1 MNLQN
6 VGLQNEIFHIRIL
19 IFIAFG
25 YMPDIYYLQLPFYIL
40 LMFLFFTAWGL
51 FAGVL
56 SAMSRDFLNLVKAL
70 TTALFWVSGV
80 IYDAN
85 SVHVEW
91 IRQVLLFNPVTLI
104 ANGYRNCFIYKQ
116 WFWETPGEMRNYLIV
131 YVVMILLAIWA
142 YKKLHKD
149 IPDVL

>member
-1 MNLQN
+1 MK
-6 VGLQNEIFHIRIL
+6 
-19 IFIAFG
+19 
-25 YMPDIYYLQLPFYIL
+25 
-40 LMFLFFTAWGL
+40 
-51 FAGVL
+51 
-56 SAMSRDFLNLVKAL
+56 RDFDSRFAISVTGLNRS
-70 TTALFWVSGV
+70 TWRIALFWVSGV

>member
-1 MNLQN
+1 
-6 VGLQNEIFHIRIL
+6 
-19 IFIAFG
+19 
-25 YMPDIYYLQLPFYIL
+25 
-40 LMFLFFTAWGL
+40 MFLFFTAWGL

-70 TTALFWVSGV
+70 TTALFWISGV

-91 IRQVLLFNPVTLI
+91 IRQILLFNPVTLI

-116 WFWETPGEMRNYLIV
+116 WFWETPGEMRNFVIV
-131 YVVMILLAIWA
+131 YAVMILLSVWA
-142 YKKLHKD
+142 YRKLHRD